1 MLNLVICDNEPA
13 IIEELEEYLDK
24 ISDMSFDYEV
34 FFSAEELYS
43 YKKKQDLDF
52 DVYILDIEM
61 GEMSGLELAKK
72 LRQDSLHSLI
82 IFLTS
87 FSKYVYDVFEVV
99 TFDFILK
106 PVSFENF
113 SKVLHKA
120 CDFLC
125 MAKVNFVFSYRKN
138 SYSIPC
144 QSIVYIEKLGRKALI
159 HTNTGDIYQCNKN
172 LDEIWSQLDKRMF
185 ASIRVAC
192 IVNLSEIVQVVRDEL
207 LLKNGNTLHVGR
219 AYRQEIK
226 LRHLQF
232 LKEQL

>member
-1 MLNLVICDNEPA
+1 MNRGEKMIKAYAKSDVGKVREMNQDYYYISNS
-13 IIEELEEYLDK
+13 LD
-24 ISDMSFDYEV
+24 EV
-34 FFSAEELYS
+34 QL
-43 YKKKQDLDF
+43 
-52 DVYILDIEM
+52 YILADGM
-61 GEMSGLELAKK
+61 GGYNGGEIASKIAVETAK
-72 LRQDSLHSLI
+72 
-82 IFLTS
+82 
-87 FSKYVYDVFEVV
+87 
-99 TFDFILK
+99 
-106 PVSFENF
+106 N
-113 SKVLHKA
+113 
-120 CDFLC
+120 
-125 MAKVNFVFSYRKN
+125 
-138 SYSIPC
+138 
-144 QSIVYIEKLGRKALI
+144 YIEKLGRKALI

>member
-1 MLNLVICDNEPA
+1 MPIHC
-13 IIEELEEYLDK
+13 I
-24 ISDMSFDYEV
+24 
-34 FFSAEELYS
+34 
-43 YKKKQDLDF
+43 
-52 DVYILDIEM
+52 
-61 GEMSGLELAKK
+61 
-72 LRQDSLHSLI
+72 
-82 IFLTS
+82 
-87 FSKYVYDVFEVV
+87 
-99 TFDFILK
+99 
-106 PVSFENF
+106 
-113 SKVLHKA
+113 
-120 CDFLC
+120 
-125 MAKVNFVFSYRKN
+125 
-138 SYSIPC
+138 
-144 QSIVYIEKLGRKALI
+144 YIEKLGRKALI